1 MRTESAAAVEVAR
14 SITGPLSQAIT
25 NEPLTRA
32 WLRLPS
38 GRQSD
43 PGRNGTGA
51 GHRGGSVSKKDHVRD
66 VPDRHPGHR
75 ICQVVASQKFVSEEA
90 VAILRHCPHATSVR
104 KECTEANLEPVSDTA
119 TTCPVRFPLQ
129 PSCCLPAC
137 TDPYIRLASACLGT
151 RLTVPFRYR
160 GRRRERIPEQPYGSR
175 IRHED
180 RKSAF
185 AISTRILQRPQVETS
200 SSAKNIRNLH

>member
-129 PSCCLPAC
+129 PSCCLP
-137 TDPYIRLASACLGT
+137 
-151 RLTVPFRYR
+151 
-160 GRRRERIPEQPYGSR
+160 RRRERIPEHPYGSR